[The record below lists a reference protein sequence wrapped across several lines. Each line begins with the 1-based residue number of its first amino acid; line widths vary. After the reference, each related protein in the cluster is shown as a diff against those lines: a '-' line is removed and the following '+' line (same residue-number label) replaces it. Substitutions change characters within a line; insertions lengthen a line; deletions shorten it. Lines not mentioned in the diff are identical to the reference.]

1 MDLFVKF
8 VCLDMQ
14 SSRMDLVP
22 YDFTFDYINI
32 LNQNNLKII
41 HNSRESDLA
50 PEWFS
55 EKTLTIDALFLNI
68 Y

>member
-55 EKTLTIDALFLNI
+55 E
-68 Y
+68 